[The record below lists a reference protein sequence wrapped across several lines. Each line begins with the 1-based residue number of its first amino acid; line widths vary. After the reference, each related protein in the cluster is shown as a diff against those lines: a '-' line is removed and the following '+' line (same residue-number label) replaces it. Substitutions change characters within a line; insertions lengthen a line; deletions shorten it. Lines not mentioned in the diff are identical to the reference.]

1 MLGIGHLQMSL
12 AAREEHSEDLAEVRV
27 DLLKRHQEGLP
38 HLTVDGHRDLGERL
52 ARALQIGQLLLDVV
66 GAALELLVLL
76 HGNLVNGTK
85 VVDLA
90 HKLVEFALGGIAVRG
105 RRKHERFLEH
115 RRAIG
120 GNGLDGSLDLH
131 LELATRDLELVL
143 RGGGGIDSLLS
154 AGNLCLG
161 ILDGLLERSGVRLF
175 QRGLV
180 TQASCPIRRAFQQGR
195 IAFVHGVDAQA
206 QQLERARGLACSADT
221 TVDALKTMLQV
232 GHAAL
237 QRTQALTR
245 LG

>member
-1 MLGIGHLQMSL
+1 M
-12 AAREEHSEDLAEVRV
+12 
-27 DLLKRHQEGLP
+27 
-38 HLTVDGHRDLGERL
+38 
-52 ARALQIGQLLLDVV
+52 
-66 GAALELLVLL
+66 
-76 HGNLVNGTK
+76 VNGTK

-143 RGGGGIDSLLS
+143 RGRGGIDSLLS

-161 ILDGLLERSGVRLF
+161 ILDGLLERSGVRLL

-180 TQASCPIRRAFQQGR
+180 TQARGPIRRALQQGR
-195 IAFVHGVDAQA
+195 IALVHGVDAQT
-206 QQLERARGLACSADT
+206 QQLERPRSLACSADT

-237 QRTQALTR
+237 QRTQAFAR

>member
-1 MLGIGHLQMSL
+1 M
-12 AAREEHSEDLAEVRV
+12 
-27 DLLKRHQEGLP
+27 
-38 HLTVDGHRDLGERL
+38 
-52 ARALQIGQLLLDVV
+52 RALLGQLLLDVV
-66 GAALELLVLL
+66 GAARLLVLL

-105 RRKHERFLEH
+105 HRKHERFLEH

-161 ILDGLLERSGVRLF
+161 ILDGLLERSGVRLL
-175 QRGLV
+175 QRGFW
-180 TQASCPIRRAFQQGR
+180 SRRRAAQS
-195 IAFVHGVDAQA
+195 DARSN
-206 QQLERARGLACSADT
+206 RAE
-221 TVDALKTMLQV
+221 
-232 GHAAL
+232 
-237 QRTQALTR
+237 
-245 LG
+245 